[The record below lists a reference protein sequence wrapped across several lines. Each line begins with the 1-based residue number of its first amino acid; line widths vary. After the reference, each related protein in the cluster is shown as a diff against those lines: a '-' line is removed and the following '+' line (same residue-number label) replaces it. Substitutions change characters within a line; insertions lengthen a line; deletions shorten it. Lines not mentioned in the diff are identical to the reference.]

1 MGCYNTCVVNAPVE
15 QVWAALRN
23 FHDLSFAPKVVTSL
37 EPVGDAAGDQLGAKR
52 VLNGAFYETLQSLND
67 VDRVVKYSI
76 DDGPEAVSR
85 DRVSGYIGVVRV
97 FTVTDGNGTFVEW
110 SSTWQDS
117 QGGVKEF
124 CDPIYKALLDSL
136 KHHFEG

>member
-23 FHDLSFAPKVVTSL
+23 FHDLSFAPKVITSL

-97 FTVTDGNGTFVEW
+97 FAVTDGNGTFVEW

-136 KHHFEG
+136 KHHFAG

>member
-1 MGCYNTCVVNAPVE
+1 MI
-15 QVWAALRN
+15 
-23 FHDLSFAPKVVTSL
+23 TSL

-97 FTVTDGNGTFVEW
+97 FAVTDGNGTFVEW

-136 KHHFEG
+136 KHHFAG